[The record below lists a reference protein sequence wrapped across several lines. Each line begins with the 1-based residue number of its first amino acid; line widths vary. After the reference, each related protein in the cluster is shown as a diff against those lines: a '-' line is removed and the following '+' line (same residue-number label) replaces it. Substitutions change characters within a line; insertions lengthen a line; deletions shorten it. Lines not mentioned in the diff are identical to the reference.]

1 MRACRYASSSAVATS
16 PSSTPGSTSWLTGG
30 SSGSLPSMDI
40 PLAGVSLPPPLAD
53 HVAPGKLKITTLSN
67 GLKIASEMSPVSPSF
82 SNPNI
87 NFSVKLLKLQSGFEY
102 YYVF

>member
-1 MRACRYASSSAVATS
+1 MRASRYASSSAVATS
-16 PSSTPGSTSWLTGG
+16 SSSTSGSTSWLTGG

-40 PLAGVSLPPPLAD
+40 PLVGVSLPPPLAD
-53 HVAPGKLKITTLSN
+53 HVAPEKLKTTTLSN
-67 GLKIASEMSPVSPSF
+67 GLKIASEMTSVSASF

-87 NFSVKLLKLQSGFEY
+87 NFSVTLLKLQCDFEY